1 MKIVIAGA
9 GIGGM
14 VAAAELGRMGFS
26 VTVYEQAE
34 SLDQMRCESRYF

>member
-26 VTVYEQAE
+26 VTV
-34 SLDQMRCESRYF
+34 F